1 MEWCVAGVPAVRS
14 FTVLA
19 FNSRTSGGRLNLEL
33 QGKRALV
40 TGASKGIGKAVALRF
55 AEEGAHLYL
64 TARSHAELAALRE
77 EIRGRHP
84 VDVGIHACDLMRK
97 GAVAELAAAFPD
109 TDILINNAGATP
121 TGPIEEATEE
131 KWREGLELKVIA
143 TALLTRAIYAHM
155 CKRKSGVIINVI
167 GNCGERPDPEI
178 IIATI
183 TNAGLMAFTRALGA
197 VSPNHGVRVLGVNP
211 GPTLTDRLRLLME
224 KKAEDRTGDAAR
236 WTDLVAPLP
245 FGRAATP
252 REVADMIVFAA
263 SQRATYV
270 TGTILT
276 VDGGVASRGGLF

>member
-1 MEWCVAGVPAVRS
+1 M
-14 FTVLA
+14 
-19 FNSRTSGGRLNLEL
+19 NLDL
-33 QGKRALV
+33 QGQRALI
-40 TGASKGIGKAVALRF
+40 TGATKGIGRAVALRL
-55 AEEGAHLYL
+55 AEEGCQLYL
-64 TARSHAELAALRE
+64 TARGPADLAALRD
-77 EIRGRHP
+77 EIRLGFP
-84 VDVGIHACDLMRK
+84 VAVGIHACDLMHK
-97 GAVAELAAAFPD
+97 GAVVALAAAFPD

-143 TALLTRAIYAHM
+143 TALLTREIYAHM
-155 CKRKSGVIINVI
+155 KKRRSGVIINVI

-211 GPTLTDRLRLLME
+211 GPTLTDRLQLLME

-236 WTDLVAPLP
+236 WTELVAPLP

-252 REVADMIVFAA
+252 QEVADVIVFAA
-263 SQRATYV
+263 SPRAAYV

-276 VDGGVASRGGLF
+276 VDGGVAARGGLF